1 MSRIHL
7 YVNRGIVFDNTG
19 QHDRANWKPDETI
32 LMKRDL
38 AEAYARRGSTY
49 ANIGQHELAIQDLNQ
64 AIRLKP
70 DYVKAYSVR
79 GAVYVLTGKKEE
91 GCRSF
96 VRACELGDCEGYE
109 ISKQKGYCK

>member
-1 MSRIHL
+1 
-7 YVNRGIVFDNTG
+7 
-19 QHDRANWKPDETI
+19 
-32 LMKRDL
+32 MKSDF
-38 AEAYARRGSTY
+38 AEAYARRGGVYAST
-49 ANIGQHELAIQDLNQ
+49 GQHDRAIQDLNE

-70 DYVKAYSVR
+70 DSVKAYSIL